1 MVASYCQFVN
11 RGVVLTS
18 QELRL
23 ADVFVCGI
31 FSLLEGAASM
41 RLDGLP
47 SPPTERWVLDDKIL
61 PAVADISKKK

>member
-1 MVASYCQFVN
+1 VASYCQFVN

-23 ADVFVCGI
+23 ADVFLCGI
-31 FSLLEGAASM
+31 LRLLEGAASM